1 MILSKTVNANA
12 NINVDVL
19 LLAVDIKAAFD
30 TISLVLVKQVMKK
43 QQYPETYLSAIHNLT
58 STGEAVVLANAVK
71 GEQFQTLSGTGQGDP
86 PSAPRYDV
94 GSDPILRALKKVTQE
109 FVYKF
114 NTGENLPLGGY
125 ADDHMAGL
133 QVRGVNDVQKILM
146 VYEDFHKV
154 SGLQVNLKKNR
165 DAVHKHR
172 CKAN

>member
-1 MILSKTVNANA
+1 MGL
-12 NINVDVL
+12 
-19 LLAVDIKAAFD
+19 
-30 TISLVLVKQVMKK
+30 
-43 QQYPETYLSAIHNLT
+43 
-58 STGEAVVLANAVK
+58 
-71 GEQFQTLSGTGQGDP
+71 
-86 PSAPRYDV
+86 
-94 GSDPILRALKKVTQE
+94 DPILRALKKVTQE
-109 FVYKF
+109 FVNKLI
-114 NTGENLPLGGY
+114 TGENLPLGGY